1 MLVSFMFCFLFSA
14 VLDALHALFHLI
26 LKTIV
31 RGNIIAPILQKVK
44 LRMESLNRIIIVK
57 IRAGDS
63 NSGLCVLEKFE
74 LLPTKPYCLLCDE
87 LSSQA
92 VNENIV

>member
-1 MLVSFMFCFLFSA
+1 MLVSFMFCFLYSA

-26 LKTIV
+26 LNCK

-44 LRMESLNRIIIVK
+44 LSVESLNRIIIVK

-74 LLPTKPYCLLCDE
+74 LSPTKPYCLFCDE
-87 LSSQA
+87 LSSQT